1 VLEHLDDLVRDL
13 GEEQIVTCVYAVYD
27 PRDRQLTIS
36 NAGHLPPLLAE
47 AATGVRRLAEGAGPP
62 LGSGPFTL
70 EEHVV
75 TLPVGARLALYT
87 DGLVER
93 RDRPIDDGIDQLA
106 EELRTH
112 DGTITGVPADLA
124 AVLVPQASDD
134 DIAVLVALVRE
145 EAEELTAVHPVR
157 PEAGAVQGARRFVT
171 ATLAAWHA
179 PAALAGDAVL
189 LVSEL
194 VSNAILHG
202 RPPIELRLRRTAEHV
217 LVEVDDGATVL
228 PRKLRPT
235 PDDEHGRGL
244 VIASLLADRW
254 GTRPL
259 RDGKSVWCLFALNR
273 YAG

>member
-1 VLEHLDDLVRDL
+1 M
-13 GEEQIVTCVYAVYD
+13 
-27 PRDRQLTIS
+27 
-36 NAGHLPPLLAE
+36 
-47 AATGVRRLAEGAGPP
+47 
-62 LGSGPFTL
+62 
-70 EEHVV
+70 
-75 TLPVGARLALYT
+75 LYT

-93 RDRPIDDGIDQLA
+93 RDRPIDDGIDLLA
-106 EELRTH
+106 EELRGN
-112 DGTITGVPADLA
+112 DGPITTVPADLA
-124 AVLVPQASDD
+124 AVLVPDASED
-134 DIAVLVALVRE
+134 DIAVLVACVRE
-145 EAEELTAVHPVR
+145 EAEDLTAVHPVR
-157 PEAGAVQGARRFVT
+157 PEPGAVQEARAFVDT
-171 ATLAAWHA
+171 RLAAWDA
-179 PAALAGDAVL
+179 PEALVRDAVL

-202 RPPIELRLRRTAEHV
+202 RPPIELRLRRTDEHV

-244 VIASLLADRW
+244 LIASLLADRW